1 MDMEE
6 RNMTG
11 KQDVTKLYTVD
22 RVFTGCR
29 TAEEVVADII
39 KAHAA

>member
-6 RNMTG
+6 RIMTK

-22 RVFTGCR
+22 RIFKGCR
-29 TAEEVVADII
+29 TAEELVADII